1 MKDIMSVESICQYL
15 SEFQLIINVVLLQKI
30 LNISMTNTWQYFC
43 SNLRYLTF
51 INFCR
56 RENDSFCINDMCKS
70 LHTNFFFIRRGEKLK
85 LKLSVT
91 NLTRLSHFMVLWIY
105 PFSHLVQPLYWNMSS
120 GKNYLRVS
128 LQQKRADGNFV
139 LHFPIVDIVVKQILT
154 CCIFV

>member
-1 MKDIMSVESICQYL
+1 MICANHCIQ
-15 SEFQLIINVVLLQKI
+15 
-30 LNISMTNTWQYFC
+30 
-43 SNLRYLTF
+43 TF
-51 INFCR
+51 Y
-56 RENDSFCINDMCKS
+56 
-70 LHTNFFFIRRGEKLK
+70 FIRRGKKLK

-139 LHFPIVDIVVKQILT
+139 LRFPIVDIMVKQILRS
-154 CCIFV
+154 CIFIYLTWPIFQIIGILAAIIFLSWCNVIENVLISTTTKNDIEKYLDSSHIINVGIRCYTII